1 MVATTHEKEFCFFF
15 IQQKQSC
22 VMMRYFSSTQISI
35 YQKYIKSLDKH
46 CESDIVIIIWWVV
59 VVSFEL
65 HAFELKS
72 EIKVADL

>member
-46 CESDIVIIIWWVV
+46 CESDIVIIIW
-59 VVSFEL
+59 
-65 HAFELKS
+65 
-72 EIKVADL
+72 